1 MKKIV
6 FTGGGSAGHVYPII
20 ALFPY
25 FKNYE
30 IHYIG
35 SNGIEKDIIS
45 KYKDV
50 IYHEIPAVK
59 LVRKLTF
66 KNFLIPFKLLT
77 SIRKTKK
84 ILREISP
91 NIIFSKGGYVAVP
104 VVFAGRKLG
113 IPVVSHESDLS
124 MGLANKLILKKCNAM
139 CTTFLET
146 TKGRP
151 KCIHTGQPIR
161 QEIMNGV
168 SCNIKNKFSN
178 NNPIL
183 LVLGGS
189 LGARFINEKIVEN
202 LDKLLDIFNVIHIT
216 GKGNLNEVEKENYI
230 QIEFAPN
237 IADYYACSDVVVSRA
252 GSGVIN
258 ELLYLRKP
266 MLLIP
271 LSKKCS
277 RGDQIENANLFKK
290 LKYAE
295 VIEEEQWT
303 KELFFKKLNYLLKN
317 KEIIRQNMKQIGVNN
332 SNEKIVE
339 IIKKY
344 EQLNILKDE

>member
-6 FTGGGSAGHVYPII
+6 FTGGGTAGHIYPIV
-20 ALFPY
+20 ALLPY
-25 FKNYE
+25 FKNYD

-35 SNGIEKDIIS
+35 TNGMEREIIS
-45 KYKDV
+45 KCKGV

-59 LVRKLTF
+59 LVRKLTL
-66 KNFLIPFKLLT
+66 KNLLIPFKLLS
-77 SIRKTKK
+77 SIKKTKK
-84 ILREISP
+84 VLREISP
-91 NIIFSKGGYVAVP
+91 NVIFSKGGYVAVP
-104 VVFAGRKLG
+104 VVLAGRRLG

-124 MGLANKLILKKCNAM
+124 MGLANKIILKKCNAM

-146 TKGRP
+146 TKVRP

-161 QEIMNGV
+161 QDILDGIA
-168 SCNIKNKFSN
+168 CNIKNKFTN
-178 NNPIL
+178 NNPVL
-183 LVLGGS
+183 LIIGGS
-189 LGARFINEKIVEN
+189 LGARFINQKITEN
-202 LDKLLDIFNVIHIT
+202 IDRLLQDFNVIHIT
-216 GKGNLNEVEKENYI
+216 GRGNLSEIERENYI
-230 QIEFAPN
+230 QIEFAER
-237 IADYYACSDVVVSRA
+237 IADYYACADIVVSRA

-303 KELFFKKLNYLLKN
+303 NQLFFNKLNYLVKN
-317 KEIIRQNMKQIGVNN
+317 KENIKQIMRQSAPNN
-332 SNEKIVE
+332 ANEKIVE
-339 IIKKY
+339 IIEKY
-344 EQLNILKDE
+344 AQRNN